1 MHSIKR
7 IILLT
12 LLLLL
17 NTLIANCQ
25 SQTST
30 RSRVYYLEKADG
42 SIYILA
48 DNYDTMPFTTLIRA
62 KLVNMSSNVPLPLRL
77 VVTPSE
83 KTFVLAVFQPTGKGI
98 PSWRYTYHSLPGIY
112 TGHLPD
118 TSYAYQL
125 PYHPIA
131 DTIIPSKGKIKNS
144 DSYFLYAFNLQ
155 KNTPIC
161 AARAGKVVAI
171 EQQSRNSRVSNA
183 NLVFVQHDDGS
194 YASYEN
200 VNKNSVIVQAGRQ
213 VASGDILGY
222 FGENKR
228 NTIFWFGVHYP
239 SDSLTKTVPVKFQ
252 ISKRLIYPREGAYSI
267 SIRY

>member
-1 MHSIKR
+1 MHSIDR
-7 IILLT
+7 IILLIFLC
-12 LLLLL
+12 LLS
-17 NTLIANCQ
+17 NVISNGQ
-25 SQTST
+25 SRTSS
-30 RSRVYYLEKADG
+30 RRVYHLEKDDG

-48 DNYDTMPFTTLIRA
+48 DNQDTMPFTTLIRA
-62 KLVNMSSNVPLPLRL
+62 KLVNMSSNVLLPLRL
-77 VVTPSE
+77 VVMPNE
-83 KTFVLAVFQPTGKGI
+83 KTFVLAIFRPTGKGI
-98 PSWRYTYHSLPGIY
+98 YSWHYTSRSLPGIY

-118 TSYAYQL
+118 TSYAYHL

-131 DTIIPSKGKIKNS
+131 DTIIPSRAKIKNS
-144 DSYFLYAFNLQ
+144 NNYFLYAFNLQ

-171 EQQSRNSRVSNA
+171 EQQKKNSRISNA

-200 VNKNSVIVQAGRQ
+200 ISRNSVIVQTGHQ
-213 VASGDILGY
+213 VAPGDIIGY

-239 SDSLTKTVPVKFQ
+239 SDSLSMTVPVKFQ
-252 ISKRLIYPREGAYSI
+252 VNKKLIYPQEGAYSI
-267 SIRY
+267 SVRP